1 MARLVQVMLLAPT
14 AQSCNE
20 AQCFIRLYL
29 LLLYVVL
36 CRKMVGRQAGRQDW
50 CWKFMALSMTSFIL
64 VQCCVTKPSRVV
76 VRWWWWRWWW
86 WWWDDADD
94 CPDFGVVSLEMT
106 FTAPSIHP
114 IIHPCI
120 HASFHPSIHPSNSH
134 VLDAYVNASCTMHR
148 FQHYYQT
155 HFHYRK

>member
-1 MARLVQVMLLAPT
+1 
-14 AQSCNE
+14 
-20 AQCFIRLYL
+20 
-29 LLLYVVL
+29 
-36 CRKMVGRQAGRQDW
+36 
-50 CWKFMALSMTSFIL
+50 MALSMTSFIL

-155 HFHYRK
+155 LQANRYKKEVRMNDRSRDVCTRIWCIYKYIYIYIYVCVCIKLK